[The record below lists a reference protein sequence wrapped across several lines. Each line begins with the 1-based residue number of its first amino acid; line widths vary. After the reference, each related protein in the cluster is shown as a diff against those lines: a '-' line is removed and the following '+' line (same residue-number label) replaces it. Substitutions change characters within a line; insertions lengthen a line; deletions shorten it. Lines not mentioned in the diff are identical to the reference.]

1 MFDYFRRLDERDQLG
16 RRISFLS
23 YSWCASVAGRV
34 MVVALWSWAPK
45 LRPLDPRRFPLWSGR
60 CYVVPFLRMLCGV
73 VFCRRLRSWLLPVD
87 ALRRRSW
94 RRSVTAFRS
103 RKVWALP
110 LGSSR
115 TKSWATSCRRR
126 DVFFSFC
133 ACSSLFCLARVRSS
147 FVHKRASEIALD
159 WIRSDRSLA
168 EYGDCSLLVGRF
180 VDNVDWE
187 CRVRGFKPLDD
198 RAKARCLLPVFVVVS
213 LVCRCFCGTLFAWC
227 RFS

>member
-1 MFDYFRRLDERDQLG
+1 M
-16 RRISFLS
+16 
-23 YSWCASVAGRV
+23 
-34 MVVALWSWAPK
+34 
-45 LRPLDPRRFPLWSGR
+45 
-60 CYVVPFLRMLCGV
+60 
-73 VFCRRLRSWLLPVD
+73 
-87 ALRRRSW
+87 
-94 RRSVTAFRS
+94 
-103 RKVWALP
+103 
-110 LGSSR
+110 
-115 TKSWATSCRRR
+115 
-126 DVFFSFC
+126 FFSFC

-213 LVCRCFCGTLFAWC
+213 LFGWCAGASAELFSRGADSRDPPPSVGRLAHAECFELF
-227 RFS
+227 RV